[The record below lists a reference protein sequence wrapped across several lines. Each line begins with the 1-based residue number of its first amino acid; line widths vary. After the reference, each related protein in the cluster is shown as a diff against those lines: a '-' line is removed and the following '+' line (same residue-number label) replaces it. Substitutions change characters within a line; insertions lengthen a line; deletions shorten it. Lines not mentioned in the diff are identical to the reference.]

1 MYKAYEYVIYLIQ
14 KFFLDTISLASVTST
29 TSVKMTKSQKIFLAA
44 EELKT
49 TEETFHN
56 ILTMLEVDF
65 RNFIN
70 ERNKDSKIVSEIKFA
85 KIFSNMGAIRIL
97 SGNLL
102 KDFSNCIEEWEGSG
116 PNNYKIAHVLTR
128 KGPYLKL
135 FADYVRD
142 YDKNIPLFQ
151 ELLKNY
157 PEFKEAVKLFEEYE
171 CCQNLSVTSFF
182 IKPVQRIPQYQMLM
196 KEYLKQLSKL
206 NYVHPD
212 KADTEMALE
221 IVTKAAVHVNEKIR
235 KMEKFHELLD
245 LKEKLGNPSDFMK
258 GGRHLLRHDM
268 IRVRA
273 RREEK
278 LCYLI
283 LFTDILIVAD
293 FIKQR
298 VDLKQNLMQICNQ
311 FELELITVEESGHQQ
326 EYPKDF
332 HVNGKKKSYIF
343 IANNAEGKKEWL
355 QLLNKAIKD
364 KKNANSTFKTH
375 VRGMP

>member
-1 MYKAYEYVIYLIQ
+1 
-14 KFFLDTISLASVTST
+14 
-29 TSVKMTKSQKIFLAA
+29 MTKSQKIFLAA

-56 ILTMLEVDF
+56 ILTMLDVDF

-70 ERNKDSKIVSEIKFA
+70 ERNKDGKIVSEIKFS

-102 KDFSNCIEEWEGSG
+102 KDFSYCIEEWEGSS
-116 PNNYKIAHVLTR
+116 PNNYKIAHVLIR

-135 FADYVRD
+135 FADYIRD

-151 ELLKNY
+151 ELLTNY
-157 PEFKEAVKLFEEYE
+157 PEFKEAVKQFEECE

-182 IKPVQRIPQYQMLM
+182 IKPIQRIPQYQMLM
-196 KEYLKQLSKL
+196 KEYLKQISKV

-212 KADTEMALE
+212 KADTERALE

-245 LKEKLGNPSDFMK
+245 LKAKLGNPNDFMK

-268 IRVRA
+268 IRIRT

-298 VDLKQNLMQICNQ
+298 VDLTQNLMQICDQ
-311 FELELITVEESGHQQ
+311 LELELITVEESRHKQ
-326 EYPKDF
+326 EFPKDF
-332 HVNGKKKSYIF
+332 LVNGKKKSYIF
-343 IANNAEGKKEWL
+343 IANNAEGKMEWL